1 MASTT
6 PLTEEPRFP
15 GIVGSPAKGTL
26 SPRMYDAGPGHLGID
41 ALSVPCEIQ
50 ASELRRVVRAMP
62 PWLQALDGKVGPR
75 GRHEE
80 GLAVG
85 AVTVKIASL
94 PPEGRDSSLPVAP
107 RAPRDLDNSQ

>member
-1 MASTT
+1 MAITT

-26 SPRMYDAGPGHLGID
+26 SPRMYDAGPCHLGID

-62 PWLQALDGKVGPR
+62 PWLQALDGKFGPR

-85 AVTVKIASL
+85 VVTMKIASL